1 MAACLGGGS
10 SSNFYFTLPMLG
22 FPPNPDDYKDVF
34 EERDHGGMRN
44 IESMFNQVTFWY
56 ARSYITK
63 NAAVGILDLVLV

>member
-1 MAACLGGGS
+1 
-10 SSNFYFTLPMLG
+10 MLG